1 MIKEIGIV
9 ETVAGDK
16 AVVRI
21 PQGSSCA
28 TCESRAACGID
39 NDKEMLIEVK
49 NELHAKAGDYV
60 EISMP
65 APSLFKMGMLVYL
78 FPVLALIFGAGAGDL
93 GAGYLEI
100 DSNLASI
107 IGGIV
112 ALGIS
117 FGVLR
122 RVERSVRNKPDYHP
136 RMTRV
141 TQPKTHASP
150 QAARLTSSPPAA
162 PTSGL

>member
-1 MIKEIGIV
+1 MIKGKGIV

-28 TCESRAACGID
+28 TCQSRAACSIG
-39 NDKEMLIEVK
+39 NGKEILVEVK
-49 NELHAKAGDYV
+49 NELNAKAGDFV

-93 GAGYLEI
+93 SAGYLEI
-100 DSNLASI
+100 DSDLASI
-107 IGGIV
+107 MGGIV

-122 RVERSVRNKPDYHP
+122 RVERYVGNKPDYHP

-141 TQPKTHASP
+141 TQPKACKP
-150 QAARLTSSPPAA
+150 LLRPPV
-162 PTSGL
+162 

>member
-1 MIKEIGIV
+1 MIKETGIV

-21 PQGSSCA
+21 PRGSSCA
-28 TCESRAACGID
+28 TCESRAACSID
-39 NDKEMLIEVK
+39 NDKEILVEVK
-49 NELHAKAGDYV
+49 NELHAKAGDSV

-65 APSLFKMGMLVYL
+65 APSLFKTGMLVYL

-93 GAGYLEI
+93 SAGYLEI

-136 RMTRV
+136 RMTRLS
-141 TQPKTHASP
+141 QPKACKP
-150 QAARLTSSPPAA
+150 LLRPPV
-162 PTSGL
+162 